1 MLKKCELDSI
11 IIKYKYSSNV
21 AGLKNHRK
29 KINLLFK

>member
-1 MLKKCELDSI
+1 MLKKCELDSV

-21 AGLKNHRK
+21 AGLKKSQK